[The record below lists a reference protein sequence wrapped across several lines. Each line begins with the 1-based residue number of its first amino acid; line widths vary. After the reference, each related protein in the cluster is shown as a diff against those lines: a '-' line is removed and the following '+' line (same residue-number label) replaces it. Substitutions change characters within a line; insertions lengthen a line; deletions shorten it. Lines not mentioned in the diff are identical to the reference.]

1 MGVLLLG
8 VTRAAA
14 CGGGSN
20 GFEQEMGPLLFEQAR
35 SAQEFNGVI
44 DPIFQEFS
52 SAGNMATAR
61 AFAQRREETNRTHL
75 NFVRIAAGWESLEP
89 PAKAEA
95 FHILA
100 LLMINF
106 KLESLAHLV
115 TVADSAAE
123 IGQLNPIL
131 LSETSAQWAAA
142 LELWPKVLANTN
154 SFDAADL
161 KVKPNR
167 RSTLVGAVTGLGLA
181 VVVQQAGINPLA
193 LASGVWG

>member
-20 GFEQEMGPLLFEQAR
+20 GFEQEMGPLLLEQAR
-35 SAQEFNGVI
+35 SAQEFDGVI

-52 SAGNMATAR
+52 STGNMATAR

-75 NFVRIAAGWESLEP
+75 DFVRIAAGWEALEP
-89 PAKAEA
+89 PTKAEA

-100 LLMINF
+100 LLMINL

-131 LSETSAQWAAA
+131 PSEASAQWAAA
-142 LELWPKVLANTN
+142 LELWPKGAGEHQ
-154 SFDAADL
+154 FI
-161 KVKPNR
+161 R
-167 RSTLVGAVTGLGLA
+167 RCRPEDKTSPP
-181 VVVQQAGINPLA
+181 QAPWDCSDCFPA
-193 LASGVWG
+193 LAWKQSVSAPW

>member
-44 DPIFQEFS
+44 APIFQEFS
-52 SAGNMATAR
+52 STGNMATAR
-61 AFAQRREETNRTHL
+61 AFAHRREETNKTHL
-75 NFVRIAAGWESLEP
+75 NFVRIAAGWEVLEP
-89 PAKAEA
+89 PAKAES

-115 TVADSAAE
+115 HRRRFRGGDRTT
-123 IGQLNPIL
+123 QPNF
-131 LSETSAQWAAA
+131 A
-142 LELWPKVLANTN
+142 LGDQRAMGRGP
-154 SFDAADL
+154 
-161 KVKPNR
+161 
-167 RSTLVGAVTGLGLA
+167 
-181 VVVQQAGINPLA
+181 
-193 LASGVWG
+193 GVMA